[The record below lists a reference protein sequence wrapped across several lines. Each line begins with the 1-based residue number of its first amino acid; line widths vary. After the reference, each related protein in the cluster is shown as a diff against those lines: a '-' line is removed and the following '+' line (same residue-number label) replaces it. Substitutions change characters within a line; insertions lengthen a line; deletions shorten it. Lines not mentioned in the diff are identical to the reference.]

1 VAQYLNP
8 RGLRILATLDEVA
21 ERYQA
26 TPAQVALAWQMAQP
40 AITAPIV
47 SATSLAQLQELVG
60 AAQLQLDP
68 DALEDL
74 TLDSAEGV

>member
-1 VAQYLNP
+1 
-8 RGLRILATLDEVA
+8 
-21 ERYQA
+21 
-26 TPAQVALAWQMAQP
+26 MAQP

-47 SATSLAQLQELVG
+47 SATSVAQLQELVG